1 MKVARHKTWIR
12 RLIVSFSLIILFVP
26 AHTEAETPNNPNILF
41 IYLDDLGYG
50 DVNCLNP
57 DSKIPT
63 PNIDRIARE
72 GIHFTDA
79 HCVGSVC
86 GPSRYALLTG
96 RYPWRRGKGGMGNGA
111 KFRDLYM
118 ETDRPT
124 LASLLKEKAYN
135 TGQFG
140 KWGLRHNYSDTV
152 LPGRTPGDL
161 DAYDFENNKL
171 LGAQLV
177 GFDYSWC
184 ISYLDKRDSNIKVQ
198 FENGSPLDPSLTPN
212 EPYRWLPDSAEK
224 IVEYLEVYGGK
235 KRNDAFAIDS
245 GNPFF
250 IYWDPP
256 SPHDPVVPNTPF
268 LGKTDAGAYG
278 DFVFEIDHYIGRF
291 LDTLDQLNLAENTLV
306 IFASDNGPDNSAYEH
321 INEFNHYSMGER
333 RGIKTDVFESGHRVP
348 LIVRWPGF
356 IEPGMRNDNLVSL
369 TDWFATFAD
378 ITQQTL
384 PSNAPEDS
392 LSFLPLLLGNPST
405 SPKRENMIHNST
417 KGAFALRSG
426 NWLFIDDA
434 APPASEP
441 DWYRRAKNVRPSKYP
456 AQLYN
461 LKDDPTQSVNLYERH
476 PEKVQ
481 DMQQHLREATGK
493 AQ

>member
-26 AHTEAETPNNPNILF
+26 APTEAETPNNPNILF

-152 LPGRTPGDL
+152 LPGRTSGDL

-268 LGKTDAGAYG
+268 IGKTDAGAYG

-306 IFASDNGPDNSAYEH
+306 IFASDNGPDNSAYER

-348 LIVRWPGF
+348 LIVRWPGV

-405 SPKRENMIHNST
+405 SPKRESMIHNST
-417 KGAFALRSG
+417 KGVFALRSG

-441 DWYRRAKNVRPSKYP
+441 EWYRRAKNVRPSKYP

-481 DMQQHLREATGK
+481 DMQRHLREATGK